1 VVQDRG
7 ALKINA
13 IDSMTQFANGQ
24 PLTVEIKAGR
34 VFNFGDFLQA
44 NTYNT
49 VVLPSALAKRS

>member
-24 PLTVEIKAGR
+24 LLTDEIKAGR
-34 VFNFGDFLQA
+34 AFNFGDFLQA